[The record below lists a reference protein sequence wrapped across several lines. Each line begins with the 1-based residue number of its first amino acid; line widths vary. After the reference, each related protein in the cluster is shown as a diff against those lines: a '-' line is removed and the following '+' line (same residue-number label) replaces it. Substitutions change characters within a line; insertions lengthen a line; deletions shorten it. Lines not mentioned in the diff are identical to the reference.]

1 MSLNTSP
8 RRGRILV
15 PANLETLK
23 GGIVGNS
30 VNVPSFLNDREVE
43 GATEDDNM
51 GGDYH
56 RMNSPN

>member
-15 PANLETLK
+15 PANLDTLK

-30 VNVPSFLNDREVE
+30 VNVPLFLNDREVE
-43 GATEDDNM
+43 GATEDEN
-51 GGDYH
+51 GGGEYH